1 MKNKPPETKALALFS
16 TGKKPID
23 VAIELDLSSSEV
35 ENILQEFYILNEM
48 DELALVYLE
57 IRNHLS
63 LFLRLFH
70 IMKKNKLINEQY
82 IQTALGYA
90 AHGLPTLEDR
100 VYRLTN
106 YVMELESKKNNLK
119 NTIMLWKAQLSDIG
133 REIDIKNQQLKRM
146 G

>member
-1 MKNKPPETKALALFS
+1 
-16 TGKKPID
+16 
-23 VAIELDLSSSEV
+23 
-35 ENILQEFYILNEM
+35 
-48 DELALVYLE
+48 
-57 IRNHLS
+57 
-63 LFLRLFH
+63 
-70 IMKKNKLINEQY
+70 MKKNKLINEKD